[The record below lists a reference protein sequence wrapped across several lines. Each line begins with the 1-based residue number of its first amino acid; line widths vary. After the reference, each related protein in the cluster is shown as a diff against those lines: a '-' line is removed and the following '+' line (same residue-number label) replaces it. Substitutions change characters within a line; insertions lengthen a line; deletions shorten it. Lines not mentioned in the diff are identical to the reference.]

1 MHDEFKGFS
10 CHENKYL
17 QWIDVG
23 TFGGRLALG
32 MRGGSGIKI
41 PTCLGLQDRLAGS
54 GIEKPCFK
62 P

>member
-32 MRGGSGIKI
+32 MRGEWDKDSDLSGI
-41 PTCLGLQDRLAGS
+41 AGQI
-54 GIEKPCFK
+54 GRKWD
-62 P
+62 